1 MIPRRRAQRPPLTQG
16 DTPLVKALDVIGAGL
31 IAIGTVGAV
40 ISGEPLFVVVMLTIG
55 AGSYFARRS
64 ARLDTQLAN
73 CTLDVAQLRREL
85 DGCEHELDDALL
97 ELASRDTTEGTSD
110 E

>member
-31 IAIGTVGAV
+31 IAIGAVGAV
-40 ISGEPLFVVVMLTIG
+40 ISGEPLFVVLMVTIG
-55 AGSYFARRS
+55 AASYFARRS
-64 ARLDTQLAN
+64 ARLDAQLAN

-85 DGCEHELDDALL
+85 DACETERDDALR
-97 ELASRDTTEGTSD
+97 ELARRDTEGGAR
-110 E
+110 